1 MVMKFQPL
9 FGSFD
14 LVAKAP
20 ILNMHQFNGEY
31 GCPSCLHP
39 GVHTSSRYYLPGT
52 EYPLR
57 TNDNNMQNA
66 TEAEERGKP
75 IKGIKAGAYAG
86 GGSGGSGEPPFFQF
100 NYIHRMAWHACLACK

>member
-1 MVMKFQPL
+1 MTVFFAYLRNTLNYLSEHGISLITPEGNMVMKFQPL
-9 FGSFD
+9 FGLFD

-52 EYPLR
+52 
-57 TNDNNMQNA
+57 DSQN
-66 TEAEERGKP
+66 E
-75 IKGIKAGAYAG
+75 
-86 GGSGGSGEPPFFQF
+86 
-100 NYIHRMAWHACLACK
+100 